1 MGLDGIYRVPEFQ
14 YQHKVE
20 KHEHGQEE
28 RKNSSRQEQGKKKK
42 HQNSENLFASLADSL
57 GQYSDEPFQFSG

>member
-20 KHEHGQEE
+20 KHEQRQEE
-28 RKNSSRQEQGKKKK
+28 RKNASQQEQGKKKK
-42 HQNSENLFASLADSL
+42 RQNSEHVFASLADSL
-57 GQYSDEPFQFSG
+57 GQYADEPFQFSG